1 MQKINFSDFLT
12 GLTSEFTPVIEAG
25 FSVSD
30 YTHIDLS
37 VDNYGLSGREL
48 SSSETFSEYISG
60 YLELKRK
67 KVAWGGYNEV
77 RGLYLRSELFS
88 AEEQEE
94 LKRNIHLGIDLWA
107 EAGTAVLAAL
117 EGKVH
122 SFRDNDNF
130 GDYGPTII
138 LEHEEEGHTFYTLY
152 GHLSRES
159 LHGLKVGTEVR
170 QGHKIAE
177 LGAPSENGD
186 YAPHL
191 HFQVIRD
198 LKGQKGDFPGVTSR
212 KLQAEYLDNCPDP
225 NLLLKIGH

>member
-1 MQKINFSDFLT
+1 YN
-12 GLTSEFTPVIEAG
+12 P
-25 FSVSD
+25 
-30 YTHIDLS
+30 IDLS
-37 VDNYGLSGREL
+37 VKNPDLSGREL
-48 SSSETFSEYISG
+48 SSSETFSKYISG
-60 YLELKRK
+60 YLSRTGK

-94 LKRNIHLGIDLWA
+94 LKRNIHLGIDIWA
-107 EAGTAVLAAL
+107 EAGTAVLAVL
-117 EGKVH
+117 DGKVH

-138 LEHEEEGHTFYTLY
+138 LEHEEEGRTFYTLY

-159 LHGLKVGTEVR
+159 LESLAAGTEVS
-170 QGHKIAE
+170 QGQKIAE

-186 YAPHL
+186 YAAHL

-198 LKGQKGDFPGVTSR
+198 LKDQKGDFPGVTSR

-225 NLLLKIGH
+225 NLLLKIEG